1 MKLLHKVKRLGLG
14 IAAFFAAGM
23 TSAQAVLIDPL
34 VFDPQIADITADI
47 TTVGTALIGL
57 AIVAMGIRWVKA
69 SFF

>member
-1 MKLLHKVKRLGLG
+1 MKLLHKVKNFVLGALAFIG
-14 IAAFFAAGM
+14 FGTAHAA
-23 TSAQAVLIDPL
+23 LIDPL

-47 TTVGTALIGL
+47 TTVGVALIGL